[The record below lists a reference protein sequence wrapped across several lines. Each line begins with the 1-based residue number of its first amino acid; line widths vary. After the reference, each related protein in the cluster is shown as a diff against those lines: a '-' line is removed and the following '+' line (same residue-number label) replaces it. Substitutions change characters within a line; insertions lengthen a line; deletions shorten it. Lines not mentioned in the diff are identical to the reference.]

1 MKSILRSIF
10 HMPGVI
16 THEFSHHVFCIIFN
30 AKVLEVCYYN
40 FKDSSGYVLHERPK
54 HLYQTLIISTSPFFC
69 NSILGAMISYPS
81 IIKKLSLLGLGG
93 LNWQDFLMIII
104 SISMGMNAIPS
115 KSDGLNIWN
124 SLEQSDMNLLLK
136 ITTKL
141 ILTPLLLVL
150 LIINIG
156 SSNIKINLFYGICVC
171 FLGPKLI
178 DQIINYDITHELMFR
193 IQNLYF

>member
-156 SSNIKINLFYGICVC
+156 SSYIKINLFYGVCVC

>member
-1 MKSILRSIF
+1 MR
-10 HMPGVI
+10 VR
-16 THEFSHHVFCIIFN
+16 
-30 AKVLEVCYYN
+30 
-40 FKDSSGYVLHERPK
+40 D
-54 HLYQTLIISTSPFFC
+54 
-69 NSILGAMISYPS
+69 
-81 IIKKLSLLGLGG
+81 
-93 LNWQDFLMIII
+93 W
-104 SISMGMNAIPS
+104 MNAIPS
-115 KSDGLNIWN
+115 KSDGLSIWN

-156 SSNIKINLFYGICVC
+156 SSYIKINLFYGVCVC

-193 IQNLYF
+193 I